1 MYKIKIYVIKLKCIY
16 IYMYKIK
23 IKIAFIPIP
32 KKGNTRECSNYCTTA
47 LISHASKVMLCWFQE
62 YVNQKLPDVQAEFR
76 KGRTTRDHI
85 ANIHWI
91 MEKQG
96 SFRKTSISASLTTLK
111 PLTMWIPINCRKFL
125 KRWEYQAT
133 LPIF

>member
-1 MYKIKIYVIKLKCIY
+1 MYKIKICVIKLKCIY
-16 IYMYKIK
+16 IYIYIIK

-111 PLTMWIPINCRKFL
+111 PLTMWIPIN
-125 KRWEYQAT
+125 
-133 LPIF
+133 